1 MKITGQIHVVN
12 LYVVDESAGVVGTQ
26 NRVDAHLHVDS
37 IYVEVS
43 FYMKDNYGT
52 YELLRDAFN
61 DGRCL
66 YVVELN
72 ESL

>member
-1 MKITGQIHVVN
+1 MKIIGQIRVIN
-12 LYVVDESAGVVGTQ
+12 LYVGDEAAGVVGTQ
-26 NRVDAHLHVDS
+26 NRVDAHLHVDR

-43 FYMKDNYGT
+43 FYMKDNYDT
-52 YELLRDAFN
+52 YELLRDAFA

-66 YVVELN
+66 YVLELN